1 MSGSG
6 VRLSWRQAICER
18 CWLRRRPGR
27 APVRMA
33 WRDAVLEV
41 CSYCG
46 SETIVGVYVRD
57 DPALVRFPVFERE
70 DV

>member
-1 MSGSG
+1 MSCSEA
-6 VRLSWRQAICER
+6 RLSWRQAICER

-33 WRDAVLEV
+33 WRCAVLET

-46 SETIVGVYVRD
+46 SETIAGIYVRD
-57 DPALVRFPVFERE
+57 DPAHVAFPRLETE
-70 DV
+70 DA